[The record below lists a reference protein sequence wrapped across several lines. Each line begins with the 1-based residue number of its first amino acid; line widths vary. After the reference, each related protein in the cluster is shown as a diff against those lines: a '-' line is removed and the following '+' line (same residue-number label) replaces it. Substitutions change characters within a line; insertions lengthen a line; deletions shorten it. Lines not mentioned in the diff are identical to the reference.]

1 LNKLAAMAVVLGVA
15 LPAWAEVNVGVSVGI
30 YQPGIYGRI
39 DIGALPQPALVYAQP
54 ILIAPQP
61 VVLQARPVYLYVP
74 PAHQA
79 HWARHCSQYG
89 ACAQPVYFVQ
99 ERWVRERYNEQQR
112 HGPGNGHGNDHGK
125 KAKKHKD

>member
-1 LNKLAAMAVVLGVA
+1 MNKLAAMAVVLSVA

-54 ILIAPQP
+54 VLIAPQP
-61 VVLQARPVYLYVP
+61 VVPQARPVYLYVP

-99 ERWVRERYNEQQR
+99 ERWVRQRYNEQQR
-112 HGPGNGHGNDHGK
+112 HGPGNDHGK
-125 KAKKHKD
+125 KAKKQKD